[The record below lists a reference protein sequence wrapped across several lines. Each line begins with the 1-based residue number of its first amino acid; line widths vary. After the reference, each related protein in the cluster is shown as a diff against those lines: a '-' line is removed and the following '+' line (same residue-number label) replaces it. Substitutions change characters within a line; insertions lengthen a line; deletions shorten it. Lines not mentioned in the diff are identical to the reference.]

1 LRANFFKNFYFRN
14 LLAIGLITAG
24 YALYVLPQFLSVG
37 GMKGFCMFR
46 SLTGIP
52 CPGCGM
58 GKASILISQGE
69 FYNAFLI
76 HPLAIPFAISALAAI
91 IWLIYDLIRK
101 RETFLPLLT
110 QKMKWPYFLVLL
122 AVIVGVWGRN
132 IITAF

>member
-14 LLAIGLITAG
+14 LLAIGLITAV